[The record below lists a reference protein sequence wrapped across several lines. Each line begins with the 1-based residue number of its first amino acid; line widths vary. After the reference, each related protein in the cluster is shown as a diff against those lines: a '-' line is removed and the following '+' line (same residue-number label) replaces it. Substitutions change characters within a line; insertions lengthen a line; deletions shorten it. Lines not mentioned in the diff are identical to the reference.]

1 MEGNLRF
8 HLLIPLSSPLQIPST
23 PPWFIIDANHN
34 GRHHQEVQGCC
45 RQCGA
50 WVAQPRALNP
60 EDYPLDQRS
69 WPKWLQADC
78 LPRALYVHSLQSD
91 SICADRISGVPGY
104 PYWMWRVNYQESL
117 PLLKKYRENSLPSDS
132 PEMHRIRAAAKEN
145 QIFVSLGYSEVDLN
159 SLYTTQ
165 VLISPTG
172 DILNHR
178 RKIRA
183 THVERLVFGDG
194 MWRIITRGMTLL
206 RTTR

>member
-1 MEGNLRF
+1 
-8 HLLIPLSSPLQIPST
+8 
-23 PPWFIIDANHN
+23 
-34 GRHHQEVQGCC
+34 
-45 RQCGA
+45 
-50 WVAQPRALNP
+50 
-60 EDYPLDQRS
+60 
-69 WPKWLQADC
+69 
-78 LPRALYVHSLQSD
+78 
-91 SICADRISGVPGY
+91 
-104 PYWMWRVNYQESL
+104 MWRVNYQESL

-194 MWRIITRGMTLL
+194 TGDTTESVVDTEIGRIGQLNCWENMKYVYVNYAKCSRELTIPVLSSSPTPSAKANKSTSPVGPSTPTPQL
-206 RTTR
+206 